1 MRASG
6 GLILGRRRRGSV
18 AMKAK
23 LFALTLIAAAAALTT
38 SAVAAERSLK
48 FITIDVAPWA
58 SLDKKTG
65 KPWGVFPAVVEEIAR
80 RADVKISYT
89 LHPFSRIDR
98 ELETGGQDCTIIV
111 WSDERA
117 RIVKRGELVS
127 DHPMGVI
134 ARKGVSLKKYDDLN
148 GLTVSV
154 LRGLAVDPR
163 FDADQTVRRDY
174 DDDYAQG
181 LRKIAHGRL
190 DAIAGAIPTIQ
201 FVARQDGLDKHLG
214 DVLAINTMPLVLQC
228 ARKSPNIDFMPKLD
242 QAIRDMRDDGTLK
255 RILDENFF
263 S

>member
-1 MRASG
+1 MKSK
-6 GLILGRRRRGSV
+6 LI
-18 AMKAK
+18 
-23 LFALTLIAAAAALTT
+23 ALTLIASIVAATFATAA
-38 SAVAAERSLK
+38 SAAERSLK

-58 SLDKKTG
+58 SIDPKTG
-65 KPWGVFPAVVEEIAR
+65 KPWGVFPAVVEEIAKR
-80 RADVKISYT
+80 TGAKITYT

-117 RIVKRGELVS
+117 RIVQRGELIS

-134 ARKGVSLKKYDDLN
+134 ARKGVRLKKYDDLN

-154 LRGLAVDPR
+154 LRGLSVDPR
-163 FDADQTVRRDY
+163 FDADKSVRRDY

-201 FVARQDGLDKHLG
+201 FVAKQDGQEQHLG
-214 DVLAINTMPLVLQC
+214 DVLTINTIPLVLQC
-228 ARKSPNIDFMPKLD
+228 AKKSPNIGFMPKLD

>member
-1 MRASG
+1 
-6 GLILGRRRRGSV
+6 
-18 AMKAK
+18 MKAV
-23 LFALTLIAAAAALTT
+23 LLAFTLIAAAATLAIPAPL
-38 SAVAAERSLK
+38 AARSLK

-58 SLDKKTG
+58 SLDPKTG

-80 RADVKISYT
+80 RTGVEITYT

-111 WSDERA
+111 WNDDRA
-117 RIVKRGELVS
+117 RIVQRGELIS

-134 ARKGVSLKKYDDLN
+134 ARKGVSLKKYDDLK

-154 LRGLAVDPR
+154 LRGLSVDPR
-163 FDADQTVRRDY
+163 FDADRTVRRDY
-174 DDDYAQG
+174 DDDYAMG
-181 LRKIAHGRL
+181 LRKIAHGRI

-201 FVARQDGLDKHLG
+201 FVAKQEGLDAHLG
-214 DVLAINTMPLVLQC
+214 DSLTIVTIPLVLQC
-228 ARKSPNIDFMPKLD
+228 ARKSPNIDFMPKLN